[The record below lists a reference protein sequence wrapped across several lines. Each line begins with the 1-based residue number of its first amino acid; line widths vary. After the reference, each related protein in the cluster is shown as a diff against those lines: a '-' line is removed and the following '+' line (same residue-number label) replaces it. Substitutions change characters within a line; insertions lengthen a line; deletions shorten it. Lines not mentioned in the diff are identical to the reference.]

1 MSDGKSNEVRYKN
14 IHTCTN
20 YIVVINVAASKSAGD
35 GESNEVGNKDDVG
48 NEDDVGS
55 SDDVGSGD
63 DVGNGTPVHLVCPLV
78 TIPPTGR

>member
-1 MSDGKSNEVRYKN
+1 MLLQAKALVSDGKSNEVR
-14 IHTCTN
+14 
-20 YIVVINVAASKSAGD
+20 
-35 GESNEVGNKDDVG
+35 NKDDVG

-55 SDDVGSGD
+55 GDDVGGSD